1 MLYKNDVIF
10 ELSRFPKEIE
20 AIEKHFHGKFPVK
33 VVYPPDRIIKSRL
46 PHNKLPDKPNSIS
59 FDLMANVKTS
69 TGTEVWR
76 YVENVVTDAK
86 GKKHYLPKKFIFNG
100 ARELKRNDIELIYFL
115 LRKSP
120 YCLGGDN
127 MGSKIKFIFEDKV
140 TEAEKKAE
148 KKALENKIGLLLYN
162 KEYGLPEEKL
172 RAIATAYFIPN
183 VGDLTLSQVR
193 LRIEDKIHETKDG
206 VDKFF
211 EMVETDK
218 EVKSR
223 GLIQCAIDMK
233 LLHFDVGKRMWIWQT
248 EGEQG
253 ISTICKIP
261 PNEKPHQALY
271 KYYLGNQGFRSDLE
285 AVLMSKKVKVGKLV
299 AQGGDDIDDEKEE

>member
-59 FDLMANVKTS
+59 FDLMANVKTL

-76 YVENVVTDAK
+76 YAENIVTDEK
-86 GKKHYLPKKFIFNG
+86 GKKHYIPKKFIFNG
-100 ARELKRNDIELIYFL
+100 VRDLKRNDIELIYFL

-120 YCLGGDN
+120 YCLNGDN
-127 MGSKIKFIFEDKV
+127 QGIKVKFVFEDKV

-148 KKALENKIGLLLYN
+148 KKSIENKIGLLIYN
-162 KEYGLPEEKL
+162 KEYGLSEEKL

-183 VGDLTLSQVR
+183 VDDLTLPQVR
-193 LRIEDKIHETKDG
+193 LRIEDKIHEKRDG

-218 EVKSR
+218 EVKNR
-223 GLIQCAIDMK
+223 GLIQRAIDMRVID
-233 LLHFDVGKRMWIWQT
+233 FDKGKRIWIWQT
-248 EGEQG
+248 KGKQG
-253 ISTICKIP
+253 VSTICKIP
-261 PNEKPHQALY
+261 PNETPHEALY
-271 KYYLGNQGFRSDLE
+271 KYYLGNQRFREDLD
-285 AVLMSKKVKVGKLV
+285 AVLMSKKVKIGKLV
-299 AQGGDDIDDEKEE
+299 GSGGEDIEDEKEE